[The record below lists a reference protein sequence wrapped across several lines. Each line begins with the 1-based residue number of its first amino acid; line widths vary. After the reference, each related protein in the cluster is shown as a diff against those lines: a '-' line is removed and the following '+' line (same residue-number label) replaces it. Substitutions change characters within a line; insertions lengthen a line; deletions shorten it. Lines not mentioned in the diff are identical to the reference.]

1 MRLFTDA
8 NEKLDAH
15 EYPATTQDLIRE
27 YGDLILQLPNGSETV
42 GEALGSLDNETF
54 TDAEDARLALY
65 SSVSSKAIGRKFYSD
80 RDPTDIGEDGPE
92 QVSF

>member
-15 EYPATTQDLIRE
+15 NYPATTEDLIE
-27 YGDLILQLPNGSETV
+27 AYGDLELDLPNGSETV
-42 GEALGSLDNETF
+42 GEALRSVPDEVF
-54 TDAEDARLALY
+54 SDADDARYALY
-65 SSVSSKAIGRKFYSD
+65 SGVSSKAIGRKFYSD
-80 RDPTDIGEDGPE
+80 RDPYAVGEFGPE